1 MLPQFEV
8 RGKGQSKI
16 AFGRVNEPCGTFSR
30 SEVAL
35 KIKKAG
41 KWLDAGVIGGA
52 AIEVMCAEPPDVKS
66 RLPQHPRCIVT
77 PHVAAFSC
85 AFEKNFFECSVGK
98 LLKICID
105 LNRVAGVEPATFCTP
120 IANQCF
126 WGDCSK
132 RFENIATPCNRITWE
147 T

>member
-16 AFGRVNEPCGTFSR
+16 ALGRVNEPCGTFSR

-66 RLPQHPRCIVT
+66 RLPQRSIR
-77 PHVAAFSC
+77 AASSRRMWRRSR
-85 AFEKNFFECSVGK
+85 APLRKTSSSV
-98 LLKICID
+98 
-105 LNRVAGVEPATFCTP
+105 
-120 IANQCF
+120 Q
-126 WGDCSK
+126 W
-132 RFENIATPCNRITWE
+132 ENSLRYASI
-147 T
+147 